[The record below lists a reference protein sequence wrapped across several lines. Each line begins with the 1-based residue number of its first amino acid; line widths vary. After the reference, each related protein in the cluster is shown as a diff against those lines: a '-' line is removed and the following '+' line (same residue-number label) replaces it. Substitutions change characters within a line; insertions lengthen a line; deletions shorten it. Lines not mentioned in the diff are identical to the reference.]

1 MNCKSISSRLAALV
15 VGGLVLTVSSQGQTI
30 LSGNI
35 SGTWTPSGNPYIISA
50 NATVPSG
57 QTLTIQ
63 PGVIVWIGQGLSIT
77 VNGGIEA
84 VGTSPAHITF
94 QAPISSQY
102 WNTISVNNS
111 LTNLF
116 NYCDFANST
125 NTLAFVGTS
134 SNQVNYCTFTNAM
147 GTAVAFNNQSGNQ
160 VLFTTFQDVSN
171 GIAMVANG
179 NYSLNAYIAN
189 CAFTNCSG
197 EALSGTAVGSIDV
210 FGNLYTPTIGSVV
223 ENCCFS
229 SVENGTSFLIQGGYR
244 YFTEVSAYG
253 SVQLMD
259 NLFSD
264 ITNTAISLTSGSY
277 SGSSQASLINNIIIN
292 ASNGVVCED
301 PWDATNMDGIFMGC
315 TNAVTDTGSLSRSI
329 EYNDFYRN
337 ATNFIGY
344 TSDYG
349 TVILENRN
357 GTPCDLLFNIYQNPL
372 LVSANNFTLQKD
384 SACIGAG
391 TPNPAYMDTSFPPSQ
406 GTNYPDLGIYGGPLA
421 VNWLP
426 VIPSTPSPIMLTASP
441 ALKLTCSEVVS
452 AGTYQL
458 QTSAD
463 LTNWKNYG
471 TEFYMTSTSN
481 LFQYVDATNNQGF
494 FRLKSFP

>member
-1 MNCKSISSRLAALV
+1 MACLLASTFLSRA
-15 VGGLVLTVSSQGQTI
+15 QTI

-35 SGTWTPSGNPYIISA
+35 SGTWTTAGNPYIISA

-63 PGVIVWIGQGLSIT
+63 PGVLVWIGQGLSIT
-77 VNGGIEA
+77 VNGGIQA

-94 QAPISSQY
+94 QAPITSQY
-102 WNTISVNNS
+102 WNGLTVNNS

-116 NYCDFANST
+116 NYCDFANAT

-134 SNQVNYCTFTNAM
+134 SNQVNYCTFANAM
-147 GTAVAFNNQSGNQ
+147 GTALTFNNQSGNE
-160 VLFTTFQDVSN
+160 VLFSSFDNVSN
-171 GIAMVANG
+171 AIAMAANG
-179 NYSLNAYIAN
+179 NNWTLTASILN
-189 CAFTNCSG
+189 CSFTNCWG
-197 EALSGTAVGSIDV
+197 QALYGACNGSASPYGGYFDSGTIVS
-210 FGNLYTPTIGSVV
+210 TI
-223 ENCCFS
+223 NCCSFS
-229 SVENGTSFLIQGGYR
+229 SVSGGCSFVLFSGCSQYGCGTGY
-244 YFTEVSAYG
+244 G
-253 SVQLMD
+253 NVQVMG
-259 NLFSD
+259 NLFNNV
-264 ITNTAISLTSGSY
+264 TNTAISLTQNGNA
-277 SGSSQASLINNIIIN
+277 GSSPATLINNIIIN
-292 ASNGVVCED
+292 ASNGVVCQD
-301 PWDATNMDGIFMGC
+301 PWNATNMDGIFMGC

-329 EYNDFYRN
+329 EYNDFYKN

-349 TVILENRN
+349 TVILANRN

-372 LVSANNFTLQKD
+372 FVSANNFTLQSD

-406 GTNYPDLGIYGGPLA
+406 GTNYPDLGIYGGPFA

-426 VIPSTPSPIMLTASP
+426 VVPGTPTPIMLSASP
-441 ALKLTCSEVVS
+441 ALKLTCSDVVT

-458 QTSAD
+458 QTSGD
-463 LTNWKNYG
+463 LTNWTNCG
-471 TEFYMTSTSN
+471 TAFYMTSTSN
-481 LFQYVDATNNQGF
+481 LFQYVDATNHQGF

>member
-1 MNCKSISSRLAALV
+1 MSISSRLAALIL
-15 VGGLVLTVSSQGQTI
+15 GGLVLSVSSHAQTI

-35 SGTWTPSGNPYIISA
+35 SGTWTTAGNPYIISA

-63 PGVIVWIGQGLSIT
+63 PGVVVWIGQGLSID
-77 VNGGIEA
+77 VNGGIQA

-94 QAPISSQY
+94 QAPITSQY

-134 SNQVNYCTFTNAM
+134 SNQVNYCTFTNSI
-147 GTAVAFNNQSGNQ
+147 GTALAFNNQSGNE
-160 VLFTTFQDVSN
+160 VLFSSFNNVSN
-171 GIAMVANG
+171 GIAMALNG
-179 NYSLNAYIAN
+179 NFLTLTANILN
-189 CAFTNCSG
+189 CSFTNCSG
-197 EALSGTAVGSIDV
+197 QAVSGANAG
-210 FGNLYTPTIGSVV
+210 LMTIVSAIN
-223 ENCCFS
+223 NCSFS
-229 SVENGTSFLIQGGYR
+229 SVDVGCSFNLSANINGVGN
-244 YFTEVSAYG
+244 AN
-253 SVQLMD
+253 VQLMD
-259 NLFSD
+259 NLFNNV
-264 ITNTAISLTSGSY
+264 TNTAISLTSGSY
-277 SGSSQASLINNIIIN
+277 SGSSPAVLINNIIIN
-292 ASNGVVCED
+292 ASNGVVCQD
-301 PWDATNMDGIFMGC
+301 PWNATNMDGIFMGC

-329 EYNDFYRN
+329 EYNDFYKN

-357 GTPCDLLFNIYQNPL
+357 GTPCDLLFNIYQNPIF
-372 LVSANNFTLQKD
+372 VSANTFTLQSD
-384 SACIGAG
+384 SPCIGAG
-391 TPNPAYMDTSFPPSQ
+391 TPNRAYMDTSFPPSQ

-426 VIPSTPSPIMLTASP
+426 VMPGTPAPIMLTASP
-441 ALKLTCSEVVS
+441 AIKLTCSDVVS

-463 LTNWKNYG
+463 LMNWTNCG

-481 LFQYVDATNNQGF
+481 LFQYVDATNHQGF

>member
-1 MNCKSISSRLAALV
+1 MKTKPLTAAAILACLLASTFLSRA
-15 VGGLVLTVSSQGQTI
+15 QTI

-57 QTLTIQ
+57 QRLTIQ

-77 VNGGIEA
+77 VNGGIQA

-116 NYCDFANST
+116 NYCDFANAT

-134 SNQVNYCTFTNAM
+134 SNQVNYCTFTNSM
-147 GTAVAFNNQSGNQ
+147 GTALAFNNQSGNQ
-160 VLFTTFQDVSN
+160 VVFSTFNNVSN
-171 GIAMVANG
+171 GIAMAVNG
-179 NYSLNAYIAN
+179 NNWTLTAN
-189 CAFTNCSG
+189 ILNCSFSNCWGQAVSG
-197 EALSGTAVGSIDV
+197 EGIGGGSYLSGTIEATIESCLFSCSGNGCSFNI
-210 FGNLYTPTIGSVV
+210 FGYNW
-223 ENCCFS
+223 F
-229 SVENGTSFLIQGGYR
+229 GYGN
-244 YFTEVSAYG
+244 V
-253 SVQLMD
+253 SVQD
-259 NLFSD
+259 NLFD
-264 ITNTAISLTSGSY
+264 NITNTAISLLSGSY
-277 SGSSQASLINNIIIN
+277 ANSSSATLLNNIIIN
-292 ASNGVVCED
+292 ASNGVVSQD

-329 EYNDFYRN
+329 EYNDFYKN

-357 GTPCDLLFNIYQNPL
+357 GTPCDLLFNTYQNPL
-372 LVSANNFTLQKD
+372 FVSANNFTLQ
-384 SACIGAG
+384 SESPCIGAG

-426 VIPSTPSPIMLTASP
+426 VMPGTPAPIILSASLS
-441 ALKLTCSEVVS
+441 LKLTCSDVVT
-452 AGTYQL
+452 AGTYQI
-458 QTSAD
+458 QTSPD
-463 LTNWKNYG
+463 LLNWTNCG
-471 TEFYMTSTSN
+471 SEFYMTATTN
-481 LFQYVDATNNQGF
+481 LIQYVDATNNQGF
-494 FRLKSFP
+494 FRLKTFP